1 MHMCL
6 KVFLS
11 LATGGNLL
19 SGGKCI
25 LCLKSEHPT
34 LKRLKKIFEVRPRYG
49 AKSHASQLRDGGRQ
63 DFTWK
68 NVGWEIEIPQQIGSN
83 MPKVII
89 YMKNWAYSV
98 RSSMNKS

>member
-19 SGGKCI
+19 SDGKCSPV
-25 LCLKSEHPT
+25 LKSEHTT

-63 DFTWK
+63 DFNLEKCGLGDRNTTTNRFK
-68 NVGWEIEIPQQIGSN
+68 
-83 MPKVII
+83 
-89 YMKNWAYSV
+89 YA
-98 RSSMNKS
+98 